1 MEWVEIT
8 ATTIE
13 DAKAIALDRLG
24 VDDADAEFEV
34 VEEPKAG
41 LFGRTRGEARV
52 RARIKPN
59 SVRAKADRRDR
70 RGKPATERTSSSR
83 QEPGERSERPERGP
97 RNDRGSRGPSRGRND
112 RNSRGD
118 RNERSE
124 RAPRTDRAPRG
135 ERSERTPREDLPP
148 VDPTTVS
155 AVATTFL
162 EGLVKSAGLNGS
174 VSAKVEG
181 EHIDIDVLG
190 DDLGFLVGT
199 KGATLLALQDLTR
212 VVSQRRL
219 GDHETRLRVDVAGY
233 REKRREALSRFALK
247 VADDVK
253 TSGQARALEPMNSSD
268 RKIVHDALTEVDGIS
283 TRSEGSDPFRRVV
296 VALASISEDSEID
309 DNADDSIG
317 TDSSTDE

>member
-1 MEWVEIT
+1 MEWVETT
-8 ATTIE
+8 AETID
-13 DAKAIALDRLG
+13 DAKALALDRLG
-24 VDDADAEFEV
+24 VDDVDAEFEV

-70 RGKPATERTSSSR
+70 RGKPTAERS
-83 QEPGERSERPERGP
+83 ERSERPARPRQQRPERAERSDRGP
-97 RNDRGSRGPSRGRND
+97 RTDRGSRSPRADRSDRND
-112 RNSRGD
+112 APR
-118 RNERSE
+118 ERSP
-124 RAPRTDRAPRG
+124 RA
-135 ERSERTPREDLPP
+135 DLPP

-162 EGLVKSAGLNGS
+162 EGLVTAAGLKGS

-181 EHIDIDVLG
+181 ENIDIDVLG
-190 DDLGFLVGT
+190 DDLNFLVGT
-199 KGATLLALQDLTR
+199 KGATLMALQDLTR

-247 VADDVK
+247 VAADVK
-253 TSGQARALEPMNSSD
+253 TSGQARALEPMNSAD
-268 RKIVHDALTEVDGIS
+268 RKIVHDALVESEGIS
-283 TRSEGSDPFRRVV
+283 TRSEGTDPFRRVV
-296 VALASISEDSEID
+296 VALASTLESSVDDQDSD
-309 DNADDSIG
+309 QALDSQE
-317 TDSSTDE
+317 S

>member
-13 DAKAIALDRLG
+13 DAKALALDRLG
-24 VDDADAEFEV
+24 IDDGDAEFEI

-70 RGKPATERTSSSR
+70 RGKPAGERTAKPRQERTERSDRGER
-83 QEPGERSERPERGP
+83 QERSDRGLRKERAPRQARSERSERPER
-97 RNDRGSRGPSRGRND
+97 
-112 RNSRGD
+112 
-118 RNERSE
+118 
-124 RAPRTDRAPRG
+124 APRA
-135 ERSERTPREDLPP
+135 ERTPREDLPP

-162 EGLVKSAGLNGS
+162 EGLVLAAGLKGS

-181 EHIDIDVLG
+181 ENIDIDVLG

-247 VADDVK
+247 VAEDVK

-268 RKIVHDALTEVDGIS
+268 RKIVHDALTEVEGIS

-296 VALASISEDSEID
+296 VALASISEDSESVS
-309 DNADDSIG
+309 DS
-317 TDSSTDE
+317 E

>member
-8 ATTIE
+8 ATTID

-34 VEEPKAG
+34 IEEPKAG

-70 RGKPATERTSSSR
+70 RGKPA
-83 QEPGERSERPERGP
+83 GERSQNSRQDSGERAERGP
-97 RNDRGSRGPSRGRND
+97 RSDRGSRGPSRSRND

-118 RNERSE
+118 RNDRGE
-124 RAPRTDRAPRG
+124 RAPRTDRAPRA
-135 ERSERTPREDLPP
+135 ERAPREDLPP

-190 DDLGFLVGT
+190 EDLGFLVGT

-233 REKRREALSRFALK
+233 REKRREALTRFALK
-247 VADDVK
+247 VAGDVK
-253 TSGQARALEPMNSSD
+253 SSGQARALEPMNSSD
-268 RKIVHDALTEVDGIS
+268 RKIVHDALTEVEGIA

-296 VALASISEDSEID
+296 VALASISEDSAID
-309 DNADDSIG
+309 EV
-317 TDSSTDE
+317 DSSDDE

>member
-1 MEWVEIT
+1 MEWVETT
-8 ATTIE
+8 AETID
-13 DAKAIALDRLG
+13 DAKALALDRLG
-24 VDDADAEFEV
+24 VDDVDAEFEV

-70 RGKPATERTSSSR
+70 RGKPTT
-83 QEPGERSERPERGP
+83 ERPERAGQSERPARPRQQRPERAERSDRGP
-97 RNDRGSRGPSRGRND
+97 RTDRGSRSPRADRSDPND
-112 RNSRGD
+112 
-118 RNERSE
+118 
-124 RAPRTDRAPRG
+124 APR
-135 ERSERTPREDLPP
+135 ERTPRADLPP

-162 EGLVKSAGLNGS
+162 EGLVTAAGLKGS

-181 EHIDIDVLG
+181 ENIDIDVLG
-190 DDLGFLVGT
+190 DDLNFLVGT
-199 KGATLLALQDLTR
+199 KGATLMALQDLTR

-247 VADDVK
+247 VAADVK
-253 TSGQARALEPMNSSD
+253 TSGQARALEPMNSAD
-268 RKIVHDALTEVDGIS
+268 RKIVHDALVESEGIS
-283 TRSEGSDPFRRVV
+283 TRSEGTDPFRRVV
-296 VALASISEDSEID
+296 VALASTLESSVDDQDLDQALDSQE
-309 DNADDSIG
+309 S
-317 TDSSTDE
+317 

>member
-24 VDDADAEFEV
+24 VDDADAEFEI

-41 LFGRTRGEARV
+41 LFRLTRGEARV

-70 RGKPATERTSSSR
+70 RGKPATERVSKPR
-83 QEPGERSERPERGP
+83 QERGKGSEGSSRSERGP
-97 RNDRGSRGPSRGRND
+97 
-112 RNSRGD
+112 
-118 RNERSE
+118 RSE
-124 RAPRTDRAPRG
+124 RAPRQARPERAPRA
-135 ERSERTPREDLPP
+135 ERAPREDLPP

-155 AVATTFL
+155 AVAATFL
-162 EGLVKSAGLNGS
+162 EGLVKSAGLSGT

-199 KGATLLALQDLTR
+199 KGATLLAVQDLTR

-247 VADDVK
+247 VAEDVK

-268 RKIVHDALTEVDGIS
+268 RKIVHDALTEVAGIS

-296 VALASISEDSEID
+296 VALASISEDSEV
-309 DNADDSIG
+309 APDS
-317 TDSSTDE
+317 E

>member
-13 DAKAIALDRLG
+13 DAKALALDRLG
-24 VDDADAEFEV
+24 IDDGDAEFEI

-70 RGKPATERTSSSR
+70 RGKPAGERTAKPRQERTERSDRGER
-83 QEPGERSERPERGP
+83 QERSDRGPRKERAPRQARAERAERPERAA
-97 RNDRGSRGPSRGRND
+97 
-112 RNSRGD
+112 
-118 RNERSE
+118 
-124 RAPRTDRAPRG
+124 RA
-135 ERSERTPREDLPP
+135 ERTPREDLPP

-162 EGLVKSAGLNGS
+162 EGLVSAAGLKGS

-181 EHIDIDVLG
+181 ENIDIDVLG

-247 VADDVK
+247 VAADVK

-268 RKIVHDALTEVDGIS
+268 RKIVHDALTEVEGIS

-296 VALASISEDSEID
+296 VALASISEDSESVS
-309 DNADDSIG
+309 DS
-317 TDSSTDE
+317 E

>member
-8 ATTIE
+8 ATTID

-34 VEEPKAG
+34 IEEPKAG

-70 RGKPATERTSSSR
+70 RGKPA
-83 QEPGERSERPERGP
+83 GERSQNSRQDAGERAERGP
-97 RNDRGSRGPSRGRND
+97 RSDRGSRGPSRSRND

-118 RNERSE
+118 RNDRGE
-124 RAPRTDRAPRG
+124 RAPRTDRAPRA
-135 ERSERTPREDLPP
+135 ERAPREDLPP

-190 DDLGFLVGT
+190 EDLGFLVGT

-233 REKRREALSRFALK
+233 REKRREALTRFALK
-247 VADDVK
+247 VAGDVK
-253 TSGQARALEPMNSSD
+253 SSGQARALEPMNSSD
-268 RKIVHDALTEVDGIS
+268 RKIVHDALTEVEGIS

-296 VALASISEDSEID
+296 VALASISEDSTID
-309 DNADDSIG
+309 DV
-317 TDSSTDE
+317 DSSDDE

>member
-1 MEWVEIT
+1 MEWVETT
-8 ATTIE
+8 AETID
-13 DAKAIALDRLG
+13 DAKALALDRLG
-24 VDDADAEFEV
+24 VDDVDAEFEV

-70 RGKPATERTSSSR
+70 RGKPTT
-83 QEPGERSERPERGP
+83 ERPERAGQSERPARPRQQRPERAERSDRGP
-97 RNDRGSRGPSRGRND
+97 RTDRGSRSPRADRSDPND
-112 RNSRGD
+112 
-118 RNERSE
+118 
-124 RAPRTDRAPRG
+124 APR
-135 ERSERTPREDLPP
+135 ERTPRADLPP

-162 EGLVKSAGLNGS
+162 EGLVTAAGLKGS

-181 EHIDIDVLG
+181 ENIDIDVLG
-190 DDLGFLVGT
+190 DDLNFLVGT
-199 KGATLLALQDLTR
+199 KGATLMALQDLTR

-247 VADDVK
+247 VAADVK
-253 TSGQARALEPMNSSD
+253 TSGQARALEPMNSAD
-268 RKIVHDALTEVDGIS
+268 RKIVHDALVESEGIS
-283 TRSEGSDPFRRVV
+283 TRSEGTDPFRRVV
-296 VALASISEDSEID
+296 VALASTLESSVDDQDSD
-309 DNADDSIG
+309 QALDSQE
-317 TDSSTDE
+317 S

>member
-8 ATTIE
+8 ATTID

-34 VEEPKAG
+34 IEEPKAG

-70 RGKPATERTSSSR
+70 RGKPA
-83 QEPGERSERPERGP
+83 GERSQNSRQDSGERTERGP
-97 RNDRGSRGPSRGRND
+97 RSDRGSRGPSRSRND

-118 RNERSE
+118 RNDRSE
-124 RAPRTDRAPRG
+124 RASRTDRAPRA
-135 ERSERTPREDLPP
+135 ERAPREDLPP

-190 DDLGFLVGT
+190 EDLGFLVGT

-233 REKRREALSRFALK
+233 REKRREALTRFALK
-247 VADDVK
+247 VAGDVK
-253 TSGQARALEPMNSSD
+253 SSGQARALEPMNSSD
-268 RKIVHDALTEVDGIS
+268 RKIVHDALTEVEGIS

-296 VALASISEDSEID
+296 VALASISEDSAID
-309 DNADDSIG
+309 DI
-317 TDSSTDE
+317 DSSYDE

>member
-1 MEWVEIT
+1 MEWVETT
-8 ATTIE
+8 AETID
-13 DAKAIALDRLG
+13 DAKALALDRLG
-24 VDDADAEFEV
+24 VDDVDAEFEV

-70 RGKPATERTSSSR
+70 RGKPTT
-83 QEPGERSERPERGP
+83 ERSERSEPPARPRQQRPERAERSDRGP
-97 RNDRGSRGPSRGRND
+97 RTDRGSRSPRADRPDRND
-112 RNSRGD
+112 
-118 RNERSE
+118 
-124 RAPRTDRAPRG
+124 APR
-135 ERSERTPREDLPP
+135 ERTPRADLPP

-162 EGLVKSAGLNGS
+162 EGLVTAAGLKGS

-181 EHIDIDVLG
+181 ENIDIDVLG
-190 DDLGFLVGT
+190 DDLNFLVGT
-199 KGATLLALQDLTR
+199 KGATLMALQDLTR

-247 VADDVK
+247 VAADVK
-253 TSGQARALEPMNSSD
+253 TSGQARALEPMNSAD
-268 RKIVHDALTEVDGIS
+268 RKIVHDALVESEGIS
-283 TRSEGSDPFRRVV
+283 TRSEGTDPFRRVV
-296 VALASISEDSEID
+296 VALASTLESSVDDQDSD
-309 DNADDSIG
+309 QALDSQE
-317 TDSSTDE
+317 S

>member
-1 MEWVEIT
+1 
-8 ATTIE
+8 A
-13 DAKAIALDRLG
+13 
-24 VDDADAEFEV
+24 
-34 VEEPKAG
+34 
-41 LFGRTRGEARV
+41 
-52 RARIKPN
+52 
-59 SVRAKADRRDR
+59 
-70 RGKPATERTSSSR
+70 
-83 QEPGERSERPERGP
+83 ERGP
-97 RNDRGSRGPSRGRND
+97 RSDRGSRGPSRSRND

-118 RNERSE
+118 RNDRNDRGE
-124 RAPRTDRAPRG
+124 RAPRTDRAPRA
-135 ERSERTPREDLPP
+135 ERAPREDLPP

-190 DDLGFLVGT
+190 EDLGFLVGT

-233 REKRREALSRFALK
+233 REKRREALTRFALK
-247 VADDVK
+247 VAGDVK
-253 TSGQARALEPMNSSD
+253 SSGQARALEPMNSSD
-268 RKIVHDALTEVDGIS
+268 RKIVHDALTEVEGIS

-296 VALASISEDSEID
+296 VALASISEDSAID
-309 DNADDSIG
+309 DV
-317 TDSSTDE
+317 DSSDDE

>member
-13 DAKAIALDRLG
+13 DAKALALDRLG
-24 VDDADAEFEV
+24 IDDGDAEFEI

-70 RGKPATERTSSSR
+70 RGKPAGERTAKPRQERTERSDRGER
-83 QEPGERSERPERGP
+83 QERSDRGP
-97 RNDRGSRGPSRGRND
+97 RK
-112 RNSRGD
+112 
-118 RNERSE
+118 E
-124 RAPRTDRAPRG
+124 RAPRQTRPERAERAPRA
-135 ERSERTPREDLPP
+135 ERTPREDLPP

-162 EGLVKSAGLNGS
+162 EGLVSAAGLKGS

-181 EHIDIDVLG
+181 ENIDIDVLG

-247 VADDVK
+247 VAADVK

-268 RKIVHDALTEVDGIS
+268 RKIVHDALTEVEGIS

-296 VALASISEDSEID
+296 VALASISEDSESVS
-309 DNADDSIG
+309 DS
-317 TDSSTDE
+317 E

>member
-13 DAKAIALDRLG
+13 DAKALALDRLG
-24 VDDADAEFEV
+24 IDDGDAEFEI

-70 RGKPATERTSSSR
+70 RGKPAGERT
-83 QEPGERSERPERGP
+83 GERSTKPRQERTERSDRGERQE
-97 RNDRGSRGPSRGRND
+97 RNDRGPRK
-112 RNSRGD
+112 
-118 RNERSE
+118 E
-124 RAPRTDRAPRG
+124 RAPRQARPERAPRA
-135 ERSERTPREDLPP
+135 ERTPREDLPP

-162 EGLVKSAGLNGS
+162 EGLVSAAGLKGS

-181 EHIDIDVLG
+181 ENIDIDVLG

-247 VADDVK
+247 VAEDVK

-296 VALASISEDSEID
+296 VALASISEDSESVS
-309 DNADDSIG
+309 DS
-317 TDSSTDE
+317 E

>member
-83 QEPGERSERPERGP
+83 KETGDRSDRGP
-97 RNDRGSRGPSRGRND
+97 RNDRGSRGPSRSRNSRTDRND
-112 RNSRGD
+112 RAPRAD
-118 RNERSE
+118 RDE
-124 RAPRTDRAPRG
+124 RAPRA

-162 EGLVKSAGLNGS
+162 EGLVKAAGLNGS

-253 TSGQARALEPMNSSD
+253 ISGQARALEPMNSSD
-268 RKIVHDALTEVDGIS
+268 RKIVHDALTEVDGVA

-296 VALASISEDSEID
+296 VALASISEILEV
-309 DNADDSIG
+309 DNNTDEQNDA
-317 TDSSTDE
+317 DSSDDE

>member
-1 MEWVEIT
+1 MEWVETT
-8 ATTIE
+8 AETID
-13 DAKAIALDRLG
+13 DAKALALDRLG
-24 VDDADAEFEV
+24 VDDVDAEFEV

-70 RGKPATERTSSSR
+70 RGKPTAERS
-83 QEPGERSERPERGP
+83 ERSERPARPRQQRPERAERSDRGP
-97 RNDRGSRGPSRGRND
+97 RTDRGSRSPRADRPDRND
-112 RNSRGD
+112 
-118 RNERSE
+118 
-124 RAPRTDRAPRG
+124 APR
-135 ERSERTPREDLPP
+135 ERTPRADLPP

-162 EGLVKSAGLNGS
+162 EGLVTAAGLKGS

-181 EHIDIDVLG
+181 ENIDIDVLG
-190 DDLGFLVGT
+190 DDLNFLVGT
-199 KGATLLALQDLTR
+199 KGATLMALQDLTR

-247 VADDVK
+247 VAADVK
-253 TSGQARALEPMNSSD
+253 TSGQARALEPMNSAD
-268 RKIVHDALTEVDGIS
+268 RKIVHDALVESEGIS
-283 TRSEGSDPFRRVV
+283 TRSEGTDPFRRVV
-296 VALASISEDSEID
+296 VALASTLETSTEF
-309 DNADDSIG
+309 
-317 TDSSTDE
+317 DSSDDADESLES

>member
-8 ATTIE
+8 ATTID

-34 VEEPKAG
+34 IEEPKAG

-70 RGKPATERTSSSR
+70 RGKPV
-83 QEPGERSERPERGP
+83 GERSQNSRQDAGERTERGS
-97 RNDRGSRGPSRGRND
+97 RSDRGSRGPSRSRND

-118 RNERSE
+118 RNDRSE
-124 RAPRTDRAPRG
+124 RAPRTERAPRA
-135 ERSERTPREDLPP
+135 ERAPREDLPP

-155 AVATTFL
+155 AVATTVL

-190 DDLGFLVGT
+190 EDLGFLVGT

-233 REKRREALSRFALK
+233 REKRREALTRFALK
-247 VADDVK
+247 VAGDVK
-253 TSGQARALEPMNSSD
+253 SSGQARALEPMNSSD
-268 RKIVHDALTEVDGIS
+268 RKIVHDALTEVEGIS

-296 VALASISEDSEID
+296 VALASISEDSAID
-309 DNADDSIG
+309 D
-317 TDSSTDE
+317 DSSDDE

>member
-13 DAKAIALDRLG
+13 DAKALALDRLG
-24 VDDADAEFEV
+24 IDDGDAEFEI

-70 RGKPATERTSSSR
+70 RGKPAGERTAKPRQERTERSDRGER
-83 QEPGERSERPERGP
+83 QERSDRGPRKERAPRQARSERSERPER
-97 RNDRGSRGPSRGRND
+97 
-112 RNSRGD
+112 
-118 RNERSE
+118 
-124 RAPRTDRAPRG
+124 APRA
-135 ERSERTPREDLPP
+135 ERTPREDLPP

-162 EGLVKSAGLNGS
+162 EGLVSAAGLKGS

-181 EHIDIDVLG
+181 ENIDIDVLG

-247 VADDVK
+247 VAEDVK

-268 RKIVHDALTEVDGIS
+268 RKIVHDALTEVEGIS
-283 TRSEGSDPFRRVV
+283 TRSEGSDPFRRVA
-296 VALASISEDSEID
+296 VALASISEDSESVS
-309 DNADDSIG
+309 DS
-317 TDSSTDE
+317 E

>member
-13 DAKAIALDRLG
+13 DAKALALDRLG
-24 VDDADAEFEV
+24 IDDGDAEFEI

-70 RGKPATERTSSSR
+70 RGKPAGERTAKPRQERTERSDRGER
-83 QEPGERSERPERGP
+83 QERSDRGPRKERAPRQARSERSERPER
-97 RNDRGSRGPSRGRND
+97 
-112 RNSRGD
+112 
-118 RNERSE
+118 
-124 RAPRTDRAPRG
+124 APRA
-135 ERSERTPREDLPP
+135 ERTPREDLPP

-162 EGLVKSAGLNGS
+162 EGLVSAAGLKGS

-181 EHIDIDVLG
+181 EDIDIDVLG

-247 VADDVK
+247 VAEDVK

-268 RKIVHDALTEVDGIS
+268 RKIVHDALTEVEGIS

-296 VALASISEDSEID
+296 VALASISEDSESVS
-309 DNADDSIG
+309 DS
-317 TDSSTDE
+317 E

>member
-13 DAKAIALDRLG
+13 DAKALALDRLG
-24 VDDADAEFEV
+24 IDDGDAEFEI

-70 RGKPATERTSSSR
+70 RGKPAGERTAKPRQERTERSDRGER
-83 QEPGERSERPERGP
+83 QERSDRGPRKERAPRQNRPERAERPER
-97 RNDRGSRGPSRGRND
+97 
-112 RNSRGD
+112 
-118 RNERSE
+118 
-124 RAPRTDRAPRG
+124 APRA
-135 ERSERTPREDLPP
+135 ERTPREDLPP

-162 EGLVKSAGLNGS
+162 EGLVSAAGLKGS

-181 EHIDIDVLG
+181 ENIDIDVLG

-247 VADDVK
+247 VAEDVK

-268 RKIVHDALTEVDGIS
+268 RKIVHDALTEVEGIS

-296 VALASISEDSEID
+296 VALASISEDSESVS
-309 DNADDSIG
+309 DS
-317 TDSSTDE
+317 E

>member
-1 MEWVEIT
+1 MEWVETT
-8 ATTIE
+8 AETID
-13 DAKAIALDRLG
+13 DAKALALDRLG
-24 VDDADAEFEV
+24 VDDVDAEFEV

-70 RGKPATERTSSSR
+70 RGKPTAERS
-83 QEPGERSERPERGP
+83 ERSERPARPRQQRPERAERSERGP
-97 RNDRGSRGPSRGRND
+97 RTDRGSRSPRADRPDRND
-112 RNSRGD
+112 
-118 RNERSE
+118 
-124 RAPRTDRAPRG
+124 APR
-135 ERSERTPREDLPP
+135 ERTPRADLPP

-162 EGLVKSAGLNGS
+162 EGLVTAAGLKGS

-181 EHIDIDVLG
+181 ENIDIDVLG
-190 DDLGFLVGT
+190 DDLNFLVGT
-199 KGATLLALQDLTR
+199 KGATLMALQDLTR

-247 VADDVK
+247 VAADVK
-253 TSGQARALEPMNSSD
+253 TSGQARALEPMNSAD
-268 RKIVHDALTEVDGIS
+268 RKIVHDALVESEGIS
-283 TRSEGSDPFRRVV
+283 TRSEGTDPFRRVV
-296 VALASISEDSEID
+296 VALASTLESSVDDQDSD
-309 DNADDSIG
+309 QALDSQE
-317 TDSSTDE
+317 S

>member
-1 MEWVEIT
+1 MEWVETT
-8 ATTIE
+8 AETVE
-13 DAKAIALDRLG
+13 DAKALALVRLG
-24 VDDADAEFEV
+24 VDDVDAEFEV

-70 RGKPATERTSSSR
+70 RGKPTSDRASRPSSSR
-83 QEPGERSERPERGP
+83 NERSSRPERTDRNDRGPRPERGSRSP
-97 RNDRGSRGPSRGRND
+97 RP
-112 RNSRGD
+112 
-118 RNERSE
+118 ERSSRSE
-124 RAPRTDRAPRG
+124 APR
-135 ERSERTPREDLPP
+135 ERTPRADLPP

-155 AVATTFL
+155 DVATTFL
-162 EGLVKSAGLNGS
+162 QGLVTAAGLQGS
-174 VSAKVEG
+174 VSSKVEG
-181 EHIDIDVLG
+181 ENIDIDVLG
-190 DDLGFLVGT
+190 DDLNFLVGT

-247 VADDVK
+247 VAADVK

-268 RKIVHDALTEVDGIS
+268 RKIVHDALVDSEGIS
-283 TRSEGSDPFRRVV
+283 TRSEGTDPFRRVV
-296 VALASISEDSEID
+296 VALASTLETSTEF
-309 DNADDSIG
+309 
-317 TDSSTDE
+317 DSSDDADESLES

>member
-1 MEWVEIT
+1 MEWVETT
-8 ATTIE
+8 AETID
-13 DAKAIALDRLG
+13 DAKALALDRLG
-24 VDDADAEFEV
+24 VDDVDAEFEV

-70 RGKPATERTSSSR
+70 RGKPTAERS
-83 QEPGERSERPERGP
+83 ERSERPARPRQQRPERAERSDRGP
-97 RNDRGSRGPSRGRND
+97 RTDRGSRSPRADRPDRND
-112 RNSRGD
+112 
-118 RNERSE
+118 
-124 RAPRTDRAPRG
+124 APR
-135 ERSERTPREDLPP
+135 ERTPRADLPP

-162 EGLVKSAGLNGS
+162 EGLVTAAGLKGS

-181 EHIDIDVLG
+181 ENIDIDVLG
-190 DDLGFLVGT
+190 DDLNFLVGT
-199 KGATLLALQDLTR
+199 KGATLMALQDLTR

-247 VADDVK
+247 VAADVK
-253 TSGQARALEPMNSSD
+253 TSGQARALEPMNSAD
-268 RKIVHDALTEVDGIS
+268 RKIVHDALVESEGIS
-283 TRSEGSDPFRRVV
+283 TRSEGTDPFRRVV
-296 VALASISEDSEID
+296 VALASTLESSVDDQDSD
-309 DNADDSIG
+309 QALDSQE
-317 TDSSTDE
+317 S

>member
-13 DAKAIALDRLG
+13 DAKALALDRLG
-24 VDDADAEFEV
+24 IDDGDAEFEI

-70 RGKPATERTSSSR
+70 RGKPAGERTAKPRQERTERSDRGER
-83 QEPGERSERPERGP
+83 QERSDRGPRKERAPRQVRSERPER
-97 RNDRGSRGPSRGRND
+97 
-112 RNSRGD
+112 
-118 RNERSE
+118 
-124 RAPRTDRAPRG
+124 APRA
-135 ERSERTPREDLPP
+135 ERTPREDLPP

-162 EGLVKSAGLNGS
+162 EGLVSAAGLKGS

-181 EHIDIDVLG
+181 ENIDIDVLG

-247 VADDVK
+247 VAEDVK

-268 RKIVHDALTEVDGIS
+268 RKIVHDALTEVEGIS

-296 VALASISEDSEID
+296 VALASISEDSESVS
-309 DNADDSIG
+309 DS
-317 TDSSTDE
+317 E

>member
-13 DAKAIALDRLG
+13 DAKALALDRLG
-24 VDDADAEFEV
+24 IDDGDAEFEI

-70 RGKPATERTSSSR
+70 RGKPAGERTAKPRQERTERSDRGER
-83 QEPGERSERPERGP
+83 QERSDRGPRKERAPRQARSERPER
-97 RNDRGSRGPSRGRND
+97 
-112 RNSRGD
+112 
-118 RNERSE
+118 
-124 RAPRTDRAPRG
+124 APRA
-135 ERSERTPREDLPP
+135 ERTPREDLPP

-162 EGLVKSAGLNGS
+162 EGLVSAAGLKGS

-181 EHIDIDVLG
+181 ENIDIDVLG

-247 VADDVK
+247 VAEDVK

-268 RKIVHDALTEVDGIS
+268 RKIVHDALTEVEGIS

-296 VALASISEDSEID
+296 VALASISEDSESVS
-309 DNADDSIG
+309 DS
-317 TDSSTDE
+317 E

>member
-13 DAKAIALDRLG
+13 DAKALALDRLG
-24 VDDADAEFEV
+24 IDDGDAEFEI

-70 RGKPATERTSSSR
+70 RGKPAGERTAKPRQERTERSDRGER
-83 QEPGERSERPERGP
+83 QERSDRGPRKERAPRQARSERAERPER
-97 RNDRGSRGPSRGRND
+97 
-112 RNSRGD
+112 
-118 RNERSE
+118 
-124 RAPRTDRAPRG
+124 APRA
-135 ERSERTPREDLPP
+135 ERTPREDLPP

-162 EGLVKSAGLNGS
+162 EGLVSAAGLKGS

-181 EHIDIDVLG
+181 EDIDIDVLG

-247 VADDVK
+247 VAEDVK

-268 RKIVHDALTEVDGIS
+268 RKIVHDALTEVEGIS

-296 VALASISEDSEID
+296 VALASISEDSESVS
-309 DNADDSIG
+309 DS
-317 TDSSTDE
+317 E

>member
-8 ATTIE
+8 ATTID

-34 VEEPKAG
+34 IEEPKAG

-70 RGKPATERTSSSR
+70 RGKPA
-83 QEPGERSERPERGP
+83 GERSQNSRQDSGERTERGP
-97 RNDRGSRGPSRGRND
+97 RSDRGSRGPSRSRND

-118 RNERSE
+118 RNDRSE
-124 RAPRTDRAPRG
+124 RASRTDRAPRA
-135 ERSERTPREDLPP
+135 ERAPREDLPP

-190 DDLGFLVGT
+190 EDLGFLVGT

-233 REKRREALSRFALK
+233 REKRREALTRFALK
-247 VADDVK
+247 VAGDVK
-253 TSGQARALEPMNSSD
+253 SSGQARALEPMNSSD
-268 RKIVHDALTEVDGIS
+268 RKIVHDALTEVEGIS

-296 VALASISEDSEID
+296 VALASISEDSAID
-309 DNADDSIG
+309 DI
-317 TDSSTDE
+317 DSSDDE

>member
-1 MEWVEIT
+1 
-8 ATTIE
+8 
-13 DAKAIALDRLG
+13 
-24 VDDADAEFEV
+24 
-34 VEEPKAG
+34 
-41 LFGRTRGEARV
+41 
-52 RARIKPN
+52 
-59 SVRAKADRRDR
+59 
-70 RGKPATERTSSSR
+70 
-83 QEPGERSERPERGP
+83 
-97 RNDRGSRGPSRGRND
+97 
-112 RNSRGD
+112 
-118 RNERSE
+118 
-124 RAPRTDRAPRG
+124 
-135 ERSERTPREDLPP
+135 

-162 EGLVKSAGLNGS
+162 EGLVLAAGLKGS

-181 EHIDIDVLG
+181 ENIDIDVLG

-247 VADDVK
+247 VAEDVK

-268 RKIVHDALTEVDGIS
+268 RKIVHDALTEVEGIS

-296 VALASISEDSEID
+296 VALASISEDSESIS
-309 DNADDSIG
+309 DS
-317 TDSSTDE
+317 E

>member
-13 DAKAIALDRLG
+13 DAKALALDRLG
-24 VDDADAEFEV
+24 IDDGDAEFEI

-70 RGKPATERTSSSR
+70 RGKPAGERTAKPRQERTERSDRGER
-83 QEPGERSERPERGP
+83 QERSDRGPRKERAPRQTRAERPER
-97 RNDRGSRGPSRGRND
+97 
-112 RNSRGD
+112 
-118 RNERSE
+118 
-124 RAPRTDRAPRG
+124 APRA
-135 ERSERTPREDLPP
+135 ERTPREDLPP

-162 EGLVKSAGLNGS
+162 EGLVSAAGLKGS

-181 EHIDIDVLG
+181 ENIDIDVLG

-247 VADDVK
+247 VAEDVK

-268 RKIVHDALTEVDGIS
+268 RKIVHDALTEVEGIS

-296 VALASISEDSEID
+296 VALASISEDSESVS
-309 DNADDSIG
+309 DS
-317 TDSSTDE
+317 E